1 MVTDRTAGRAAQPAE
16 EEIKKHGD
24 VLKKQVADAAGQQ
37 KQAMPGDGQ
46 EHKDARDD
54 DDNWQPP

>member
-37 KQAMPGDGQ
+37 KQSMRGEGE
-46 EHKDARDD
+46 EHKDARND

>member
-1 MVTDRTAGRAAQPAE
+1 MDTDRTAGRAAQPAE

-37 KQAMPGDGQ
+37 QKGMPGEGQ
-46 EHKDARDD
+46 ESKEARD